1 MGRGTPGGGDP
12 GSGARPWRPALLDVA
27 GLCIAARGTD
37 YIRAALAAWDAEG
50 PCTALGHRRGLDAA
64 GAAFVNGTA
73 AHGEDF
79 DDSFEGTPVH
89 ASAVVLPAVLAAAE
103 RYGLSGADLLRG
115 YVVGSELMCRLA
127 LVAPTAIHRA
137 GFHPTAV
144 IGALGA
150 AAGVG
155 AALRL
160 SPRQLTDALGIAG
173 SMASGI
179 IEYLAEGTWT
189 KRMHAGWAAQA
200 GLRAALLGREGFF
213 GPRTVL
219 EGEHGFFHAFGVP
232 ASRPTSV
239 RDRKSRDDW
248 QMAKIAFKPYAC
260 GTMLHPFIDC
270 AIRLAREGVAAG
282 EVREVTCRVGEG
294 TVHRLWEPLAEK
306 RRPSTL
312 VLGEVQRPV
321 RDRARPGRAGGGPR
335 AVRRRE
341 GPRPRSAGAR
351 RQGPLRDRPR
361 ERISAQLHGRR
372 ARGAAGRQRS
382 RSAPALSARRRA
394 RAAGPRRDHPKI
406 SRERGVRRL
415 AGIPHRRARGVLQR
429 CGRSSRSRRSRRLS
443 PRMKRGGRQWRS
455 GNSAGRVS
463 RSAHRVRR
471 QRLRLERRSGA
482 SIVLLDRFVD
492 LGFNAIDTANSYPRW
507 VPGNLDG
514 ESETII
520 GKWLKTSG
528 KRDRV
533 LIFTKVGSEIS
544 AERKGL
550 SRRHIIARVRRLAAA
565 AGDRDDR
572 PLSVASGRHVHTGG
586 RDAQAYT
593 DLS

>member
-1 MGRGTPGGGDP
+1 MAGQAVAEIFAAWAAGLEAAAIPEA
-12 GSGARPWRPALLDVA
+12 ARTVARHALLDVA

-37 YIRAALAAWDAEG
+37 YVAAALAAWDAEG

-64 GAAFVNGTA
+64 GAAFINGTA

-103 RYGLSGADLLRG
+103 RHGLAGADLLRG

-189 KRMHAGWAAQA
+189 KRLHAGWAAQA
-200 GLRAALLGREGFF
+200 GLRAALLGRAGFL

-219 EGEHGFFHAFGVP
+219 EGEHGFFRAFGVP
-232 ASRPTSV
+232 SIAPDFRFVMESLGAE
-239 RDRKSRDDW
+239 W

-270 AIRLAREGVAAG
+270 AIRLAREGVVAA
-282 EVREVTCRVGEG
+282 EVREVICRVGEG

-306 RRPSTL
+306 RAPSTAYSAKFSGPFAIALGL
-312 VLGEVQRPV
+312 V
-321 RDRARPGRAGGGPR
+321 D
-335 AVRRRE
+335 
-341 GPRPRSAGAR
+341 
-351 RQGPLRDRPR
+351 
-361 ERISAQLHGRR
+361 
-372 ARGAAGRQRS
+372 
-382 RSAPALSARRRA
+382 
-394 RAAGPRRDHPKI
+394 RAAG
-406 SRERGVRRL
+406 
-415 AGIPHRRARGVLQR
+415 
-429 CGRSSRSRRSRRLS
+429 
-443 PRMKRGGRQWRS
+443 
-455 GNSAGRVS
+455 
-463 RSAHRVRR
+463 
-471 QRLRLERRSGA
+471 LEQFA
-482 SIVLLDRFVD
+482 D
-492 LGFNAIDTANSYPRW
+492 
-507 VPGNLDG
+507 
-514 ESETII
+514 
-520 GKWLKTSG
+520 
-528 KRDRV
+528 
-533 LIFTKVGSEIS
+533 
-544 AERKGL
+544 
-550 SRRHIIARVRRLAAA
+550 ARVRDLDLLRLAAKVRYQIDPDNEYPSNYTGDVRVVLQDGSVREARQPYLRGGVREPLGRAEVTAKFRANA
-565 AGDRDDR
+565 AYGGWSQREMGRLEAWCSSAFEQGD
-572 PLSVASGRHVHTGG
+572 LGG
-586 RDAQAYT
+586 LAIFRR
-593 DLS
+593 